1 MDQLALIAAVLFA
14 TAVFIPLSTKINVP
28 WPVLVTLFGIVLAAI
43 PQVPQVYVD
52 PDLILPLVLPPLLYA
67 AARKTSWRFWAAN
80 ARPILLLAVALVM
93 VTTAAVAYVASAV
106 VPGISL
112 AGAVAL
118 GALVSPPDPVA
129 ATAIAAKLNLPRRLV
144 SMLEGEGLFNDVA
157 ALVLYQVAIAA
168 VIGGS
173 LTPGQA
179 ATRLLLA
186 AGLAV
191 VVGFGF
197 GWGFTRLIALLGS
210 ADPRPQVLLSVLAP
224 TATYVMAEE
233 LHGSGVLAVLIYT
246 LYSVS
251 RPVDAADAHGR
262 LTTDT
267 FWSMTQT
274 LVTGIAFGLVGLEFQ
289 TAFEAIGARWTSLV
303 GETVA
308 VVGVVVV
315 VRLLYL
321 LPSVLLAKRFYQR
334 LQAGALDDALSGRS
348 ASRRLQRQ
356 RDTDVPIGWRETV
369 VVWWAGM
376 RGVATVALALAI
388 PTVTDDGTPFPA
400 RDRILFIAFSVVLVT
415 LVLQGLTLP
424 TVVKLLGVRPSARDN
439 DEAEAVLAERAA
451 HAAAEAL
458 NRLQDERDFGVEVW
472 DRLNA
477 FPTDLLVRL
486 NAQLSS
492 DSQHTSRTGKAS
504 DRADFLIGLRQMLSA
519 AREELL
525 TARSERGIDPELV
538 DQLVRRLDLYSLP
551 ALPATERDLTGQPDS
566 TQ

>member
-1 MDQLALIAAVLFA
+1 VEQLALVAAVLFA
-14 TAVFIPLSTKINVP
+14 TAVLIPVASRINLP

-43 PQVPQVYVD
+43 PQVPQVYVE

-106 VPGISL
+106 VPGITL

-129 ATAIAAKLNLPRRLV
+129 ATAIAGKLHLPRRLV

-168 VIGGS
+168 VVGGS
-173 LTPGQA
+173 FSPGQA
-179 ATRLLLA
+179 AIKLVLA
-186 AGLAV
+186 AVLAL
-191 VVGFGF
+191 VVGFAS
-197 GWGFTRLIALLGS
+197 GWGITRLIAVLGS
-210 ADPRPQVLLSVLAP
+210 TDPRPQVLLSVLAP
-224 TATYVMAEE
+224 TATYVLAEE
-233 LHGSGVLAVLIYT
+233 VHGSGVLAVLVYT

-251 RPVDAADAHGR
+251 RPVDAADAQGR
-262 LTTDT
+262 LTTDV
-267 FWSMTQT
+267 FWSMTET

-303 GETVA
+303 GETAA
-308 VVGVVVV
+308 VVGVVVA

-321 LPSVLLAKRFYQR
+321 LPSVLLAKRFYRR

-348 ASRRLQRQ
+348 ATRRLQRQ
-356 RDTDVPIGWRETV
+356 RGTDVPIGWRETV

-388 PTVTDDGTPFPA
+388 PTVTDDGGTFPA
-400 RDRILFIAFSVVLVT
+400 RDRILFIAFTVVLVT

-424 TVVKLLGVRPSARDN
+424 TVVRVLGVRAGASDS
-439 DEAEAVLAERAA
+439 DEAEASLIERAA

-458 NRLQDERDFGVEVW
+458 NRLQDDVDFSVEVW

-477 FPTDLLVRL
+477 FPTDLLARL
-486 NAQLSS
+486 TAQLNG
-492 DSQHTSRTGKAS
+492 DSQRSQAGARTV
-504 DRADFLIGLRQMLSA
+504 DRGNFLLGLQQMLSA

-525 TARSERGIDPELV
+525 AARSERGVDPELV

-551 ALPATERDLTGQPDS
+551 ALPAAEGH
-566 TQ
+566 

>member
-1 MDQLALIAAVLFA
+1 MEQLALVAAVLFA
-14 TAVFIPLSTKINVP
+14 TAVLIPVSSRVNLP

-43 PQVPQVYVD
+43 PQVPQVYVE

-67 AARKTSWRFWAAN
+67 AARKTSWRFWVAN
-80 ARPILLLAVALVM
+80 ARPILLLAVALVL
-93 VTTAAVAYVASAV
+93 VTTAVVAYVASAV

-129 ATAIAAKLNLPRRLV
+129 ATAIAGKLHLPRRLV

-168 VIGGS
+168 VVGGS
-173 LTPGQA
+173 ITPGQA
-179 ATRLLLA
+179 ATKLLLA
-186 AGLAV
+186 AVLALAV
-191 VVGFGF
+191 GFAS
-197 GWGFTRLIALLGS
+197 GWGFTRLIGVLGS

-233 LHGSGVLAVLIYT
+233 LHGSGVLAVLVYT

-251 RPVDAADAHGR
+251 RPVDAADAQGR
-262 LTTDT
+262 LTTNV
-267 FWSMTQT
+267 FWSMAET

-289 TAFEAIGARWTSLV
+289 TAFQAIGARWTSLV
-303 GETVA
+303 GETAA
-308 VVGVVVV
+308 VVGVVVA

-321 LPSVLLAKRFYQR
+321 LPSVLLARRFYRR
-334 LQAGALDDALSGRS
+334 LQVGALDDALSGRS
-348 ASRRLQRQ
+348 ATRRLQRQ

-388 PTVTDDGTPFPA
+388 PTVTESGGPFPA

-424 TVVKLLGVRPSARDN
+424 TVVKLLGVRAGARDN
-439 DEAEAVLAERAA
+439 EETEAALIERAA

-458 NRLQDERDFGVEVW
+458 NRLQDEVDFNVEVW

-477 FPTDLLVRL
+477 FPTDMLARL
-486 NAQLSS
+486 NAQLDS
-492 DSQHTSRTGKAS
+492 DSQRSQLA
-504 DRADFLIGLRQMLSA
+504 DRATDRAKFLLGLQQMLGA

-525 TARSERGIDPELV
+525 NARSERGVDPELV
-538 DQLVRRLDLYSLP
+538 DKLVRRLDLYSLP
-551 ALPATERDLTGQPDS
+551 ALPAADGR
-566 TQ
+566 

>member
-1 MDQLALIAAVLFA
+1 VEQLALVAAVLFA
-14 TAVFIPLSTKINVP
+14 TAVLIPVASRINLP

-43 PQVPQVYVD
+43 PQVPQVYVE

-129 ATAIAAKLNLPRRLV
+129 ATAIAGKLHLPRRLV

-168 VIGGS
+168 VVGGS
-173 LTPGQA
+173 ITPGQA
-179 ATRLLLA
+179 AIKLVLA
-186 AGLAV
+186 AVLALAV
-191 VVGFGF
+191 GFAS
-197 GWGFTRLIALLGS
+197 GWGFTRLITVLGS
-210 ADPRPQVLLSVLAP
+210 TDPRPQVLLSVLAP
-224 TATYVMAEE
+224 TATYVLTEE
-233 LHGSGVLAVLIYT
+233 LHGSGVLAVLVYT

-251 RPVDAADAHGR
+251 RPVDAADAQGR
-262 LTTDT
+262 LTTDV
-267 FWSMTQT
+267 FWSMTET

-303 GETVA
+303 GETA
-308 VVGVVVV
+308 ALVGVVVA

-321 LPSVLLAKRFYQR
+321 LPSVLLARRFYRR
-334 LQAGALDDALSGRS
+334 LQSGALDDALSGRS

-356 RDTDVPIGWRETV
+356 RGTDVPIGWRETV

-388 PTVTDDGTPFPA
+388 PTVTDDGGPFPA

-424 TVVKLLGVRPSARDN
+424 TVVRVLGVKAGARDS
-439 DEAEAVLAERAA
+439 DEAEASLIERAA
-451 HAAAEAL
+451 HASAEAL
-458 NRLQDERDFGVEVW
+458 NRLQDDVDFSVEVW

-477 FPTDLLVRL
+477 FPTDLLARL
-486 NAQLSS
+486 TAQLNG
-492 DSQHTSRTGKAS
+492 DSQRGLVAARAI
-504 DRADFLIGLRQMLSA
+504 DRGNFLLGLQQMLSA

-525 TARSERGIDPELV
+525 AARSERGVDPELV

-551 ALPATERDLTGQPDS
+551 ALPAAEGH
-566 TQ
+566 